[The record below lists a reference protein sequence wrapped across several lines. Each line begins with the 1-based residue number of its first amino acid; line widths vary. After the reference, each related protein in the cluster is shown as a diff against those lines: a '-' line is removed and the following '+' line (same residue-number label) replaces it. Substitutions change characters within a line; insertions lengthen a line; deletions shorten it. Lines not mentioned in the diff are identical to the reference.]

1 MQRVS
6 GTRPSASRLE
16 PFGKTCLNAAPGMWN
31 GAPGCVSE
39 TPGSHLLITS
49 GTFASVCTRSVV
61 IANGNYQPFPRTR
74 RLV

>member
-6 GTRPSASRLE
+6 GTHPSASRLE

-49 GTFASVCTRSVV
+49 GTFAGVCTRSVV
-61 IANGNYQPFPRTR
+61 IANGNYQPFP
-74 RLV
+74 